1 MTDSDGSPV
10 YSVAYAKVT
19 SINYSIGRD
28 PMWRSP
34 TGPARV
40 AHAVNGGVLDAL
52 GIVVDRHWISLGTT
66 TSDQFIVFRVSDGQ
80 VRQVLLALEERTGL
94 TTQRVIER

>member
-1 MTDSDGSPV
+1 
-10 YSVAYAKVT
+10 
-19 SINYSIGRD
+19 
-28 PMWRSP
+28 MWRSP

-52 GIVVDRHWISLGTT
+52 GIVVDRHWISLGTNT
-66 TSDQFIVFRVSDGQ
+66 TDRFIVLRVSDGQ
-80 VRQVLLALEERTGL
+80 ASQVLSALEDRTGL